1 MEDVIIIGG
10 GAAGLG
16 AALYCARFTL
26 KTTVLAKEYGGTGN
40 IAHLVDNWIGEPG
53 IAGSDL
59 MQRFLSHVKEYKV
72 PLIEAEVTS
81 IEKTAKGF
89 AVQTKEKKKYESKTI
104 LFANGMT
111 HRKLGVPGEKE
122 FSGKGVHYCYTCLV
136 PGAEII
142 TNPDVKDIQLLNDE
156 KVLTH
161 EGRYSQFLEKVEV
174 PYSGE
179 VLSIIPRYFYGET
192 KVTPQHRVLAVK
204 KTWKYSKSLTERLK
218 LIPDWIEASDLKKGD
233 YVAYPILK
241 GIKDI
246 FYLDLHRYLPE
257 KLIDGD
263 FIKEQNWSPTAKKLP
278 KQVELSGG
286 LLRLFGYYIA
296 EGNLGHNG
304 IDFSFNN
311 KEEVYVKD
319 IQFLLLQIFGLEGKV
334 TREGKVLGIYC
345 YSRVL
350 RDLFKTL
357 FGEYAHAKKIPQ
369 EFMFLPKDK
378 QMELVKGMWRGDGC
392 LREKD
397 FCYVTSSKKLAY
409 QLKLILLRFGIIPRF
424 EIRLKEKLKSS
435 YIHNREIKFNHDKY
449 HIYISGAY
457 LEKGE
462 KILGIPHPR
471 TKSRNRIM
479 NYGWT
484 DQNYAYLP
492 IRKIQSS
499 YYSGKV
505 YDLTVENAH
514 SYTTSNLCVHN
525 CDGPLYRGKTVAII
539 GGGDAAALGTL
550 FMNGYAKKIYVIYR
564 GGKLRAE
571 PISAQKVYKMKK
583 AEVIHNTN
591 IVEIYGEKFVKG
603 IKTDTKKDIKVDAV
617 FIEIGHLPLN
627 DLAKNIGVK
636 LDEKGFISVDKN
648 HATNIPGVFAAGD
661 ITNATSLKQ
670 FITSAAEGS
679 IAAQGVYSYLQK

>member
-1 MEDVIIIGG
+1 
-10 GAAGLG
+10 
-16 AALYCARFTL
+16 
-26 KTTVLAKEYGGTGN
+26 
-40 IAHLVDNWIGEPG
+40 
-53 IAGSDL
+53 

-179 VLSIIPRYFYGET
+179 ELSIIPRYFYGET

-278 KQVELSGG
+278 KQVELSRG

-378 QMELVKGMWRGDGC
+378 QMEL
-392 LREKD
+392 
-397 FCYVTSSKKLAY
+397 
-409 QLKLILLRFGIIPRF
+409 
-424 EIRLKEKLKSS
+424 
-435 YIHNREIKFNHDKY
+435 
-449 HIYISGAY
+449 
-457 LEKGE
+457 EKGE

-539 GGGDAAALGTL
+539 GGPSQL
-550 FMNGYAKKIYVIYR
+550 
-564 GGKLRAE
+564 
-571 PISAQKVYKMKK
+571 
-583 AEVIHNTN
+583 
-591 IVEIYGEKFVKG
+591 
-603 IKTDTKKDIKVDAV
+603 
-617 FIEIGHLPLN
+617 
-627 DLAKNIGVK
+627 
-636 LDEKGFISVDKN
+636 
-648 HATNIPGVFAAGD
+648 
-661 ITNATSLKQ
+661 
-670 FITSAAEGS
+670 
-679 IAAQGVYSYLQK
+679 